1 MSRPNFPKDDLYKVL
16 GVDNKATLDDIKKA
30 YRDLCMKVHPDKA
43 EGGNTPE
50 NNERFQKVQEA
61 WEILRDDVL
70 RKEYDDYRAKGSKDK
85 KDGDD
90 GRRRKDDRKDRG
102 KHKHRHKSP
111 RRSNSEPGRSH
122 RKDRANQHHPPESD
136 SDTSSSYGSKP
147 SDRSKPYYE
156 DWGEEQY
163 DPGYE
168 SGPSQHRHHHRHHTG
183 SFFYGAGAQYHGSEY
198 HGSEYRRPRSQDDGA
213 SSSMPPLP
221 VKLEDRI
228 IAMRMRVDLR
238 HVGQGLDSLHE
249 DLAGL
254 RKGFLSVFELTKPE
268 QEVLNKLL
276 DDVHAAIEH
285 AEDLYDDL
293 HLRLRE
299 IEDGRWTAPS
309 VIYDLPEVLGILMA
323 HVTRMKYAGSA
334 AFIIL
339 GQLSGHPP
347 PIAEKHLMRSFQE
360 RLSVMAQP
368 TWLPTYLRSS

>member
-16 GVDNKATLDDIKKA
+16 GVDSKASLDDIRKA
-30 YRDLCMKVHPDKA
+30 YRELCMKVHPDKA
-43 EGGNTPE
+43 EGGSTPE

-70 RKEYDDYRAKGSKDK
+70 RKEYDDYRANGRSKR
-85 KDGDD
+85 DGDD
-90 GRRRKDDRKDRG
+90 GRRRKDDQKDRTG
-102 KHKHRHKSP
+102 KHRGYGYG
-111 RRSNSEPGRSH
+111 RSNEPGRD
-122 RKDRANQHHPPESD
+122 RWKNRANHHHSPEG
-136 SDTSSSYGSKP
+136 DTYGSKP

-156 DWGEEQY
+156 EWGEEPN

-168 SGPSQHRHHHRHHTG
+168 SGQSQHRHHHRHHTG
-183 SFFYGAGAQYHGSEY
+183 SFFYGAGAQYHGSQ
-198 HGSEYRRPRSQDDGA
+198 EYRRPRSQDGA
-213 SSSMPPLP
+213 GSTPSHT

-238 HVGQGLDSLHE
+238 NVGQGLDSLHS

-254 RKGFLSVFELTKPE
+254 RKRFLTVFELSKPDRE
-268 QEVLNKLL
+268 HLNKLL
-276 DDVHAAIEH
+276 DDVHRAIEH

-299 IEDGRWTAPS
+299 VEDGRWTAPS
-309 VIYDLPEVLGILMA
+309 VIYDLPEVLGILTG
-323 HVTRMKYAGSA
+323 HVTRMKYAASA

-339 GQLSGHPP
+339 GQLSGRPSP
-347 PIAEKHLMRSFQE
+347 ATEDQLMRSFQE
-360 RLSVMAQP
+360 RLAVMARP